1 MIQIRQYFLALLL
14 ITSTLCAKADCLWI
28 IGDATPY
35 GWDTDKATALLSAP
49 DSHEY
54 SGTIYL
60 KSGQDFKF
68 MTVPDWGNE
77 EYGAAPGAS
86 LVNGEIALSKG
97 TDDSGYSKLQVAENG
112 NYIITVNTDDMTA
125 MIVKSE
131 YQDTEITICSLF
143 LVGSA
148 TVNGWDV
155 MKGTPLYQNAEAPYE
170 FNAENVVLD
179 AGTFKI
185 ATALKGAC
193 SWNPEYWYFCDATDN
208 NKIAKAQDGDIQ
220 WKIAESGIYSIDVN
234 VIDNSI
240 SIKPRI
246 TSSISS
252 VIFDNDDVTEYYTLT
267 GVRVNNPKSGIF
279 IRKKGAI
286 TQKVIIK

>member
-28 IGDATPY
+28 IGEATPY
-35 GWDTDKATALLSAP
+35 GWDTDKATALLSAA

-60 KSGQDFKF
+60 KAGQNFKF

-86 LVNGEIALSKG
+86 LVNGEITLSKG
-97 TDDSGYSKLQVAENG
+97 TDDSGYGKLQVAENG
-112 NYIITVNTDDMTA
+112 NYDITVNTDAMTA
-125 MIVKSE
+125 KIVKSE

-148 TVNGWDV
+148 TSGGWDV
-155 MKGTPLYQNAEAPYE
+155 MNGTPLYQNAETPYK
-170 FNAENVVLD
+170 FKAENVSLD

-185 ATALKGAC
+185 AIALKGAC
-193 SWNPEYWYFCDATDN
+193 SWNPEYWYFRDATAE
-208 NKIAKAQDGDIQ
+208 NKIVKAQEGDIQ
-220 WKIAESGIYSIDVN
+220 WNIAENGTYTVAVN

-240 SIKPRI
+240 SITPSV

-252 VIFDNDDVTEYYTLT
+252 VISDNNETPEYYTLT
-267 GVRVNNPKSGIF
+267 GIRVNIPKTGVYIC
-279 IRKKGAI
+279 KKGK
-286 TQKVIIK
+286 TTKKIILK